1 MEARAIAD
9 AGMQSGLVIA
19 TGGGCVT
26 REENYP
32 SLHQNGAIF
41 FLMRDL
47 SLLPISGR
55 PLSQRNSPEA
65 LYAQR
70 LPLYRRFA
78 DCEVE
83 NMGAPEDAVAQILEA
98 YDEISGC

>member
-1 MEARAIAD
+1 
-9 AGMQSGLVIA
+9 
-19 TGGGCVT
+19 
-26 REENYP
+26 
-32 SLHQNGAIF
+32 
-41 FLMRDL
+41 MRDL

-70 LPLYRRFA
+70 LPLYRCFA